1 MDTPLTRQ
9 PSPPRQPS
17 PARQPS
23 PPVAEQRFFVIESR
37 HGSRLD
43 EYYWLRDDSRSDP
56 EVLGYLEAENA
67 WREHALAHLAPLEE
81 RLYQEFL
88 SRIRQEDASVP
99 YRKRGHFYYSR
110 FDAGDEYPVHAR
122 RQAVLDAPEQVLVDQ
137 RERALGH
144 AYYDLGGFD
153 VSRNER
159 VLAWTED
166 TIGRRE
172 YTLRF
177 RDLVTGEILDDTI
190 AGVEPQ
196 VVWAGDNSS
205 VLYIEK
211 DPCTLLGRR
220 VRRHVL
226 GTPVETDTLVHEE
239 HDESYYTWIDASKD
253 ERFLFIGSTSTLTT
267 ELRFARADDPSL
279 GFEVLLPRA
288 PDHEYEA
295 EPFGDRWI
303 MRTNLGAANFRL
315 VEADFATVRDPDTWR
330 ELIAHR
336 EDASIAGFDVFETFL
351 AVEERSG
358 GLRRVRLRDW
368 TGSEDRYI
376 DAAEPAFQ
384 MALGPNEETDSRVV
398 RYVYTSLTTP
408 VSTYDYDL
416 DTGRATLLKREPVL
430 GDFDPANYVTEYLRA
445 PARDGESIPVAL
457 VYRRGCARDGTA
469 PLLQTGY
476 GAYGLSSD
484 PGFSSRRLSLLD
496 RGFVY
501 AIAQVRGGQELGRRW
516 YDQGRLLAKRNS
528 FDDFVDVTRFLVSER
543 YVDGSRVVATG
554 GSAGGLLVGAMANM
568 APQDYRAIVAHVPFV
583 DVVTTMLDP
592 SIPLTTNEYEEWGD
606 PRERRFYEY
615 MLSYSPYDNV
625 RPQAYPALLVTSG
638 LWDSQVQYFEP
649 AKWVAR
655 LRRLKTD
662 DRPLY
667 LRIEMEAGHG
677 GRTGRFRQLRESA
690 EDYAFI
696 LDQVGLG
703 TVPDGDRPLVPW
715 AGTRAASRVE

>member
-1 MDTPLTRQ
+1 MDTPA
-9 PSPPRQPS
+9 
-17 PARQPS
+17 ARQLS
-23 PPVAEQRFFVIESR
+23 PPVAEQRPAEVDSPQ
-37 HGSRLD
+37 GSRTD
-43 EYYWLRDDSRSDP
+43 EYYWLRDDTRSDSR
-56 EVLGYLEAENA
+56 VLGYLEAENA
-67 WREHALAHLAPLEE
+67 WRQQELAHLAPLKE

-88 SRIRQEDASVP
+88 GRIRQDDASVP
-99 YRKRGHFYYSR
+99 YRKRGHWYYSR
-110 FDAGDEYPVHAR
+110 FEAGDEYPVHAR
-122 RQAVLDAPEQVLVDQ
+122 RRAALDAPEQILLDQ
-137 RERALGH
+137 RQRALGH
-144 AYYDLGGFD
+144 EYYDLGGFD
-153 VSRNER
+153 VSRDER
-159 VLAWTED
+159 LLAWTED
-166 TIGRRE
+166 TVGRRE

-177 RDLVTGEILDDTI
+177 RDLVTGCILADSITGI
-190 AGVEPQ
+190 EAQ
-196 VVWAGDNSS
+196 VVWTGDNSS

-211 DPCTLLGRR
+211 DPQTLLGRR

-226 GTPVETDTLVHEE
+226 GTRVESDTLVHEE
-239 HDESYYTWIDASKD
+239 HDESYYTWIDTSKD
-253 ERFLFIGSTSTLTT
+253 ERFLLIGSTATLST

-279 GFEVLLPRA
+279 AFEIVLPRA
-288 PDHEYEA
+288 SDHEYEA

-303 MRTNLGAANFRL
+303 IRTNRGAPNFRL
-315 VEADFATVRDPDTWR
+315 VEVDFDTVRDPGTWR

-336 EDASIAGFDVFETFL
+336 EDASIAGFDVFDTFL

-368 TGSEDRYI
+368 TGGDDRYI

-398 RYVYTSLTTP
+398 RYIYTSLTTP

-430 GDFDPANYVTEYLRA
+430 GDFDPQNYVTEYLRA
-445 PARDGESIPVAL
+445 PARDGELIPVAL
-457 VYRRGCARDGTA
+457 VYRRGCPRDGTA
-469 PLLQTGY
+469 PLLQYGY

-484 PGFSSRRLSLLD
+484 PFFSSRLLSLLD
-496 RGFVY
+496 RGFVF

-528 FDDFVDVTRFLVSER
+528 FDDFVDVTRFLVSGR

-554 GSAGGLLVGAMANM
+554 GSAGGLLVAAVANM
-568 APQDYRAIVAHVPFV
+568 APEDYRAIVAHVPFV
-583 DVVTTMLDP
+583 DVVTTMLDT
-592 SIPLTTNEYEEWGD
+592 SIPLTTNEYEEWGN
-606 PRERRFYEY
+606 PCQRQFYEY

-625 RPQAYPALLVTSG
+625 RAQPYPAMLVSTG

-662 DRPLY
+662 DRAIY
-667 LRIEMEAGHG
+667 LRTEMEAGHG
-677 GRTGRFRQLRESA
+677 GRTGRFRQLRETA

-696 LDQVGLG
+696 LDQVGL
-703 TVPDGDRPLVPW
+703 
-715 AGTRAASRVE
+715 AGA